1 MKIIVVDD
9 EPLAMS
15 GMVQEIKKILPECD
29 IASFTNSSEALIM
42 LSDDGFIP
50 DVAFLDIEMPG
61 IDGISLAKRFKD
73 ACPKTNIIFVT
84 SYSQYALDAHS
95 LHASGYLMKPVL
107 AEDISREL
115 DDLRTPVK
123 TSSFRV
129 RIQTFGNFDIFVD
142 NTPLVFLR
150 KKTKEALAYIVS
162 KNGSS
167 VTVAELAA
175 AIWETREYNRSLQN
189 QVQTVISDMMKT
201 LRKAGVEDIIVK
213 QRNSISVNVTK
224 VNCDYYRFLKGDAA
238 AVNAYMGEFMS
249 NYSWAEMITGYLSN
263 KINRR

>member
-9 EPLAMS
+9 EPLALR
-15 GMVQEIKKILPECD
+15 GLVQEIKKVLPECD
-29 IASFTNSSEALIM
+29 VAGFTDSSETLTK
-42 LSDDGFIP
+42 LSDDGFMP

-61 IDGISLAKRFKD
+61 IDGISLAKRIKD

-107 AEDISREL
+107 AEDIRREL
-115 DDLRTPVK
+115 DDLRNPISAI
-123 TSSFRV
+123 SSRV

-142 NTPLVFLR
+142 NTPLVFIR
-150 KKTKEALAYIVS
+150 AKAKEALAYIIS
-162 KNGSS
+162 KNGGS

-175 AIWETREYNRSLQN
+175 AIWEAREYSRSLQN
-189 QVQTVISDMMKT
+189 QVQTVISDMMNT
-201 LRKAGVEDIIVK
+201 LRKAGADDIIIK
-213 QRNSISVNVTK
+213 RRNNISVDVKK
-224 VNCDYYRFLKGDAA
+224 VDCDYYRFLKGDAA

-249 NYSWAEMITGYLSN
+249 NYSWAEMIAGYLSN
-263 KINRR
+263 K